1 MKITGIGR
9 RFGLFCMIA
18 LVFTGG
24 CTTSV
29 MQSTPALPGQQSEGG
44 NPVVTNLKAA
54 NTGFY
59 LLYWIPLWS
68 GSVSFPNHGAYNLFS
83 DNLEDKYMFR
93 MLDRQCA
100 KDNADGVEDVRLRED
115 VSGWVG
121 LGIVWKKTLHASAVT
136 VKRQ

>member
-1 MKITGIGR
+1 MESRNTPQK
-9 RFGLFCMIA
+9 A
-18 LVFTGG
+18 LVLAGG

-29 MQSTPALPGQQSEGG
+29 MRSTPAFPEQLSGSG

-68 GSVSFPNHGAYNLFS
+68 GSVSFPNRGAYNLFP
-83 DNLEDKYMFR
+83 DNLKDKYMFR

-121 LGIVWKKTLHASAVT
+121 LGIVWKKTLNASAVT
-136 VKRQ
+136 VKRP

>member
-18 LVFTGG
+18 LVFAGG

-83 DNLEDKYMFR
+83 DNLEDK
-93 MLDRQCA
+93 
-100 KDNADGVEDVRLRED
+100 
-115 VSGWVG
+115 
-121 LGIVWKKTLHASAVT
+121 
-136 VKRQ
+136 

>member
-9 RFGLFCMIA
+9 RFGLFCMIT
-18 LVFTGG
+18 LVFAGG
-24 CTTSV
+24 CTTSL
-29 MQSTPALPGQQSEGG
+29 MRSTPALPGQLSESG

-121 LGIVWKKTLHASAVT
+121 LGIVWKKTLNASAVT

>member
-18 LVFTGG
+18 LVFAGG

-59 LLYWIPLWS
+59 LLYGIPVWRISVGLLNGGAVPSHFRTMAPTICFPIIWKINTCSGCSTGSARRTMRTAWRMS
-68 GSVSFPNHGAYNLFS
+68 GSGKMYPAG
-83 DNLEDKYMFR
+83 
-93 MLDRQCA
+93 
-100 KDNADGVEDVRLRED
+100 
-115 VSGWVG
+115 SGWESCG
-121 LGIVWKKTLHASAVT
+121 
-136 VKRQ
+136 KRR